1 MVTYQQL
8 LYIKLIAAVLVFVSI
23 LLNMIFFE
31 RIKWLLQKTDCVTT
45 FSSGIFL
52 GAALIHLLVDSVNG
66 FIASELWLP
75 LPFIIVGAV
84 FILLTTT
91 EQLVSRKKGQ
101 HQDNHTIIALYLW
114 VVLTIHSFF
123 VGLAVGGIDSLSIL
137 IIMVIVILLHKWPI
151 SLYFY
156 EKIQISTLNRVTGNS
171 LYFLFALMFPLGI
184 FIAHSI
190 SHFIDIHAVVEPT
203 FDAIA
208 AGTFLFLGTLEGLED
223 ATLIKRCTNIRH
235 LSLLGCGFVFMV
247 ILAIF

>member
-1 MVTYQQL
+1 MVTHQQL
-8 LYIKLIAAVLVFVSI
+8 FYIKLFAAIVVFVSVM
-23 LLNMIFFE
+23 LNMLFFE

-66 FIASELWLP
+66 FLASELWLP

-101 HQDNHTIIALYLW
+101 HKDNHTIIALYLW
-114 VVLTIHSFF
+114 LVLAVHSLF

-137 IIMVIVILLHKWPI
+137 IIMIVVILLHKWPI

-156 EKIQISTLNRVTGNS
+156 DKIRISALNKAAGNGIY
-171 LYFLFALMFPLGI
+171 LIFALMFPLGI

-190 SHFIDIHAVVEPT
+190 SHFIDIHSIVEPT